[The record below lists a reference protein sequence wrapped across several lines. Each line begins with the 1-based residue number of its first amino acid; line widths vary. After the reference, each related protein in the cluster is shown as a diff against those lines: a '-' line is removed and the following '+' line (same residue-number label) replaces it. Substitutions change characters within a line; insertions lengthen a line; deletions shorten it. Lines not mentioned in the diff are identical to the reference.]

1 LKFKRIWIFILIII
15 LAFGSW
21 GCTQKE
27 NSNKDKQI
35 IIYVDI
41 KDTRSVNV
49 LKSLIDGYKDK
60 NSGVSVNI
68 VSSLGGKAEEDLN
81 KGSSSDIILTSRNNM
96 INLTSKGYLSV
107 MKNYYEENKIDER
120 YYSIVNS
127 YGRYNDKSYGM
138 PMLVSSLEI
147 LYNLDAIKKMNLSE
161 PKDINGL
168 NNLMLNLN
176 KNSTRIPVVINENK
190 DINSELFSLIV
201 NNTVDINK
209 LDNNYDS
216 GFEAYRNISGM
227 KKSFDILKNMVTT
240 GVLGMHTFEM
250 GNESTISKFSKG
262 DIPLIVV
269 TSGYVNELKKGNIK
283 LFENYSS
290 FEAYR
295 GIIPIISDVMI
306 CVSVSS
312 KNGEEVNKFIKYIFS
327 DDTQKKLVESGFV
340 SGNKDINKANE
351 GIGAAFASHLS
362 KANENSII
370 YTDTIPNKLREAIES
385 RLDLILSGKFSNNEW
400 EELLKNIY

>member
-1 LKFKRIWIFILIII
+1 MKFKRIWIFILIII